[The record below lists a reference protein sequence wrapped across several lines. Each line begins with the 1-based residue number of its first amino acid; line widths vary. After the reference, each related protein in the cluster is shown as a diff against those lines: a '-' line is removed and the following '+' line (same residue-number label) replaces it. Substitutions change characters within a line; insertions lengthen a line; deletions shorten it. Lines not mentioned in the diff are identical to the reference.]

1 VNDPPPRV
9 KENDMSQISRN
20 TLRTTTPLLLAL
32 GLVACGVTDGD
43 AGSSDDDQGA
53 LVPPDPTQVAGIQ
66 RAAEP
71 IPGKYIVV
79 LSRRGE
85 RARLQVAERG
95 KALASRYAGSMKAEL
110 TGVLDG
116 FVAEMTEQDAAAL
129 AGDPD
134 VAWVEEDGI
143 ARIDTTQSGVGFG
156 LDRIDQTL
164 LPLNGT
170 YTFTRTGTG
179 VHVYVVDTGIR
190 SAHVSFGGRIGRGG
204 FAIQD
209 GRGVEDCNGH
219 GTHVSGIIGS
229 DQFGVAKGVT
239 IHPIR
244 VLDCTGSGSISNII
258 AGLNFL
264 GTIVEKPAVVNM
276 SVGSAPSAALDQAVR
291 NLITSGIT
299 VVVSAGNDATD
310 ACTQSPARVAE
321 ALTVA
326 STDPNDARSSF
337 SNFGSCVDLFAPG
350 RNIRSAGI
358 ASNTATAVLSGTSQ
372 AAPHVAGAAA
382 LFLQNQRTASPSL
395 VQTIVTAATTPAI
408 LSDVRGAPNKLLNTR
423 FVN

>member
-1 VNDPPPRV
+1 
-9 KENDMSQISRN
+9 MQQISRN
-20 TLRTTTPLLLAL
+20 TLLRTTTPLLLAL
-32 GLVACGVTDGD
+32 GLVACGVSAGD
-43 AGSSDDDQGA
+43 AGSDDDDQGTLA
-53 LVPPDPTQVAGIQ
+53 PQDPAQVAGVQ
-66 RAAEP
+66 RAAQP
-71 IPGKYIVV
+71 IAGKYIVV
-79 LSRRGE
+79 LAKPRGWAQM
-85 RARLQVAERG
+85 RVAERGKDVADRG
-95 KALASRYAGSMKAEL
+95 KALASRYAGSIKAEL
-110 TGVLDG
+110 TGVVDG
-116 FVAEMTEQDAAAL
+116 FVAEMNEQDAAAL
-129 AGDPD
+129 ASDPD
-134 VAWVEEDGI
+134 VASIEEDGI
-143 ARIDTTQSGVGFG
+143 AHIDTTQAGVGFG
-156 LDRIDQTL
+156 LDRIDQPL

-170 YTFTRTGTG
+170 YNFTHTGAG
-179 VHVYVVDTGIR
+179 VHVYVVDTGLR
-190 SAHVSFGGRIGRGG
+190 TAHVSFGGRIGRGG

-219 GTHVSGIIGS
+219 GTHVAGIIGS

-239 IHPIR
+239 LHPIR

-258 AGLNFL
+258 GGLNFL

-276 SVGSAPSAALDQAVR
+276 SLGAGASAALDLAVR
-291 NLITSGIT
+291 NLIASGIT

-350 RNIRSAGI
+350 RSIRSAGI

-382 LFLQNQRTASPSL
+382 LFLQNQTTVSPSL
-395 VQTIVTAATTPAI
+395 LQTILTAATIPGI

-423 FVN
+423 FAN